1 MRKERVASVIV
12 KEISNIVEHE
22 IRDPRLGFIT
32 ILSVDVSPDL
42 KNAKV
47 FFSCIGDKSQSLQTL
62 TRAKGF
68 IRSALAQ
75 RLRMRCIPD
84 LQFEID
90 DSYKRGMEI
99 DELFEEISS
108 DNKEE

>member
-75 RLRMRCIPD
+75 RLRMRCVPD
-84 LQFEID
+84 LQFEINQ
-90 DSYKRGMEI
+90 S
-99 DELFEEISS
+99 
-108 DNKEE
+108 

>member
-68 IRSALAQ
+68 IRSTLAQ
-75 RLRMRCIPD
+75 RLRMRCVPD

-90 DSYKRGMEI
+90 DSYERGMEI

>member
-47 FFSCIGDKSQSLQTL
+47 FFSCIGNKSQSLQTL

-75 RLRMRCIPD
+75 RLRMRCVPD

-90 DSYKRGMEI
+90 DSYERGMEI

>member
-1 MRKERVASVIV
+1 MRKERVASVII

-32 ILSVDVSPDL
+32 ILSVDVSSDL

-68 IRSALAQ
+68 IRNALAQ
-75 RLRMRCIPD
+75 RLRMRCVPD

>member
-75 RLRMRCIPD
+75 RLRMRCVPD
-84 LQFEID
+84 LQFELD
-90 DSYKRGMEI
+90 DSYERGMEI

>member
-75 RLRMRCIPD
+75 RLRMRCVPD

-90 DSYKRGMEI
+90 DSYERGMEI

>member
-32 ILSVDVSPDL
+32 ILNVDVSSDL

-75 RLRMRCIPD
+75 RLRMRCVPD
-84 LQFEID
+84 LQFELE
-90 DSYKRGMEI
+90 DSYERGMEI

>member
-12 KEISNIVEHE
+12 KEISKIVEHE

-75 RLRMRCIPD
+75 RLRMRCVPD

-90 DSYKRGMEI
+90 DSYERGMEI

>member
-62 TRAKGF
+62 TRAKGS

-75 RLRMRCIPD
+75 RLRMRCVTD
-84 LQFEID
+84 LLFEID
-90 DSYKRGMEI
+90 DSYERGMEI